1 MSIAFF
7 SPVPPTRG
15 TTVALAEC
23 TDRREK
29 EEELTIKHGRDEK
42 MKRRTTWTCFLIAC
56 LLLAWLSPV
65 GYADSGGAGTDSRI
79 NINKASVEEL
89 VELPRVGQAVAKRI
103 VVFREENGSFKKVED
118 LKSVRGIGDKV
129 FDQIRPSIRAD

>member
-15 TTVALAEC
+15 TTVALAVR
-23 TDRREK
+23 TNRIKRK
-29 EEELTIKHGRDEK
+29 PTNKQGRNEE
-42 MKRRTTWTCFLIAC
+42 MKRRTTCTCLLIAC

-65 GYADSGGAGTDSRI
+65 GYAEPGRTGKDSRI

-89 VELPRVGQAVAKRI
+89 VELPRIGQAVAKRI
-103 VVFREENGSFKKVED
+103 VVFREENGPFKKVED
-118 LKSVRGIGDKV
+118 IKSVRGIGDKV
-129 FDQIRPSIRAD
+129 FDQIRPSIRVD

>member
-1 MSIAFF
+1 
-7 SPVPPTRG
+7 
-15 TTVALAEC
+15 
-23 TDRREK
+23 
-29 EEELTIKHGRDEK
+29 
-42 MKRRTTWTCFLIAC
+42 MKRRTPWTCLLVAC

-65 GYADSGGAGTDSRI
+65 GYAEPGPTGKKSRI

-103 VVFREENGSFKKVED
+103 VVFREENGPFKKVED

-129 FDQIRPSIRAD
+129 FDQIRPSIRVD

>member
-1 MSIAFF
+1 
-7 SPVPPTRG
+7 
-15 TTVALAEC
+15 
-23 TDRREK
+23 
-29 EEELTIKHGRDEK
+29 
-42 MKRRTTWTCFLIAC
+42 MKRRNTWTCFLVAC

-65 GYADSGGAGTDSRI
+65 GYAAEPGRAGKDNRV

-103 VVFREENGSFKKVED
+103 VAYRQEHGPFKKVEE

-129 FDQIRPSIRAD
+129 FDQIRPSIRLD